1 MEVPGDCAE
10 ATGVRG
16 EMIFPANEEAIFRA
30 ADIIVHGGLVALP
43 TETVY
48 GLGADA
54 LNPSACTKIF
64 EAKNRPHFDPLIVH
78 VADMDMFRILSR
90 DVPEQILRLTEKFWP
105 GPLTVVVRKSDIVP
119 DIITSGLPTVAIR
132 MPRHDV
138 ALSLIRKSGRPI
150 AAPSANPFGYLS
162 PTEARHVEEQL
173 GGRVDMILDG
183 GSCTVGLES
192 TIVKFHAGKIH
203 LLRPGGIP
211 AEEIERVAGDLV
223 HSSPDEIPDAPGQ
236 MPWHYAPRAKVV
248 LIREG
253 EEIPEQKNA
262 ALCAFR
268 INARQNRFIHIEI
281 LSPNSDLAQ
290 AAVNLFSA
298 LHRLDASGADIIYAE
313 EVPENGLGLAIMNR
327 LRKAAAR

>member
-1 MEVPGDCAE
+1 
-10 ATGVRG
+10 
-16 EMIFPANEEAIFRA
+16 MIFPADEDSIARA

-54 LNPSACTKIF
+54 LNPSACAKIF
-64 EAKNRPHFDPLIVH
+64 AAKNRPHFDPLIVH
-78 VADMDMFRILSR
+78 IADLDMFQSLTTAVS
-90 DVPEQILRLTEKFWP
+90 EQILRLTDEFWP
-105 GPLTVVVRKSDIVP
+105 GPLTVVVRKSDAVP

-138 ALSLIRKSGRPI
+138 AISLIKKSGKPI

-162 PTEARHVEEQL
+162 PTEAKHVEEQL
-173 GGRVDMILDG
+173 GSKVDMILDG
-183 GSCTVGLES
+183 GSCTVGVES
-192 TIVKFHAGKIH
+192 TIVKFHNGRIH

-211 AEEIERVAGDLV
+211 VEEIQRVIGSIA

-253 EEIPEQKNA
+253 EEIPEQNNT

-268 INARQNRFIHIEI
+268 SNVRRNQFIHEEI
-281 LSPNSDLAQ
+281 LSPNGDFAE

-298 LHRLDASGADIIYAE
+298 LHRLDASGAKIIYAE
-313 EVPENGLGLAIMNR
+313 EVPEKGLGLAIMNR